1 MIFAAA
7 RPSAEDERLMKAKI
21 LQTVMETPHPA
32 ARWAETAPLDPLQ
45 IDCVTAV
52 MLKILDNKCKMNSEE
67 QIALMAV
74 YSVVKAR
81 DGVLF
86 GDAVHEVI
94 EHAMHVG
101 DQTSNERIHDLRLH
115 AEQEIPKA
123 VMKHFKRYLRE
134 SLYGV

>member
-1 MIFAAA
+1 MIFASAK
-7 RPSAEDERLMKAKI
+7 PSAEDERLMKAKI

-74 YSVVKAR
+74 YGVVKER
-81 DGVLF
+81 GGILF
-86 GDAVHEVI
+86 GDAVHAAI
-94 EHAMHVG
+94 EHAMQVG
-101 DQTSNERIHDLRLH
+101 DPTSKEQIHELRLR

-123 VMKHFKRYLRE
+123 LMKHFKRYLRE

>member
-1 MIFAAA
+1 MIH
-7 RPSAEDERLMKAKI
+7 LMKTKI

-32 ARWAETAPLDPLQ
+32 VRWAESAPLDPLQ

-74 YSVVKAR
+74 YSVVR
-81 DGVLF
+81 ERSGLLF
-86 GDAVHEVI
+86 DNSVHEAI
-94 EHAMHVG
+94 EHAMQYG
-101 DQTSNERIHDLRLH
+101 DITSSEQIHELRLH
-115 AEQEIPKA
+115 AEHEIPRA

>member
-1 MIFAAA
+1 
-7 RPSAEDERLMKAKI
+7 MKSKM

-74 YSVVKAR
+74 YSVVKQR
-81 DGVLF
+81 NGLLF
-86 GDAVHEVI
+86 DDSIHKAIAYAMQYGDLASSEQIHE
-94 EHAMHVG
+94 
-101 DQTSNERIHDLRLH
+101 LRLH
-115 AEQEIPKA
+115 AEQEIPKP
-123 VMKHFKRYLRE
+123 VMKHFKRYFRE